1 MDHLL
6 LNLVLGQVT
15 LAMEGMVDQEATSLE
30 GMEEQEMVALAKAMA
45 ATDLSEAPIVV
56 VDLVLA
62 ALEVTVEVVE
72 AHLDRRLRVVGHP
85 TMNGTGGTTHE
96 HPEVS
101 MSRAE
106 SSTRRSP
113 RAPSTSTL
121 ACLVGLRGGKR
132 CAITSSGDAAIAFIS
147 SSGQNNTR
155 RHPLPT
161 TR

>member
-1 MDHLL
+1 
-6 LNLVLGQVT
+6 
-15 LAMEGMVDQEATSLE
+15 MEGMADREATSLE
-30 GMEEQEMVALAKAMA
+30 GMGDQEMVVMAMVMEVM
-45 ATDLSEAPIVV
+45 DHLEVLMVV
-56 VDLVLA
+56 MELVLA
-62 ALEVTVEVVE
+62 ALEVTAEEVE

-147 SSGQNNTR
+147 SSGPSNIR
-155 RHPLPT
+155 RQPLPT
-161 TR
+161 TK